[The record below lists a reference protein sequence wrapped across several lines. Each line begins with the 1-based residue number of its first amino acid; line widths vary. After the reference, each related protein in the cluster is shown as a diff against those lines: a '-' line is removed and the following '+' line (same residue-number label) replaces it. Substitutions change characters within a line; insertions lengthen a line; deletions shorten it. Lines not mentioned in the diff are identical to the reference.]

1 MRIAGDLRKH
11 YITKCTFLPPHDES
25 VRTTQA
31 WIDGADS
38 VSSYPIAMTIKG
50 VFAIPYAHLKR
61 QIRAIFDTESSGRLV
76 LFSPLVGIVAGIG
89 AIVFFHLLMVTQSTV
104 LGGIEGYYPP
114 AAGSEVVQHAPQA
127 PTRWWAVLLV
137 PTIGGL
143 ACGLLVYGFAPE
155 AEGHGTDA
163 LVNAFHRLSG
173 RIRPRVPFVKTA
185 ASIITIGTGGSAGR
199 EGPIAQIGAGFGSYM
214 ATKFSLSERD
224 RRLLMLAGAAGG
236 IGAIFRAPLG
246 GALFVSEVLY
256 SSTALEAAAVIP
268 CVIASITGYTVFS
281 LVFGTGLAFKT
292 PASLHFSSALELPF
306 YLVFAVVC
314 AVVGYLYVLTF
325 YGLRD
330 RLFRKLQVPQ
340 FVKPAVG
347 GLMLGGLVVWLPQL
361 MSGGYGWI
369 QMAIDGRL
377 GLWLM
382 VVLCFGKILAT
393 SFTISS
399 GGSGG
404 VFAPSLFIGAML
416 GGAYGLA
423 CEQLF
428 PGAIARPE
436 AFVLVGMGG
445 FFAGVARVP
454 LTAML
459 MVCEMSGNYGL
470 LIPLMLVCVV
480 NVALLSSRWTL
491 YEEQVST
498 IVDSPAHQG
507 DFVIDVLE
515 QMHVR
520 DVMNLSRP
528 FDIVPEYMALPDV
541 LRVASQA
548 AITYFPVVDN
558 EQNLVGIFSLRD
570 LRAVLT
576 GNGSGHLIVASDIAT
591 QQVLTVRPD
600 DDLHTALRRFTQKNI
615 DYLPI
620 VNHENNRRVIGML
633 SRHDVIAAYHYKVT
647 ELQRRES
654 A

>member
-1 MRIAGDLRKH
+1 MA
-11 YITKCTFLPPHDES
+11 
-25 VRTTQA
+25 
-31 WIDGADS
+31 
-38 VSSYPIAMTIKG
+38 
-50 VFAIPYAHLKR
+50 
-61 QIRAIFDTESSGRLV
+61 
-76 LFSPLVGIVAGIG
+76 
-89 AIVFFHLLMVTQSTV
+89 TQSAV
-104 LGGIEGYYPP
+104 LGGLEGYYPP
-114 AAGSEVVQHAPQA
+114 PAGSEVIEHAAQL
-127 PTRWWAVLLV
+127 PTRWWVVPLV
-137 PTIGGL
+137 PAVGGL
-143 ACGLLVYGFAPE
+143 LCGLIVYGLAPE

-163 LVNAFHRLSG
+163 MVNAFHRLGG
-173 RIRPRVPFVKTA
+173 RIRARVPFVKSV

-199 EGPIAQIGAGFGSYM
+199 EGPIAQIGAGFGS
-214 ATKFSLSERD
+214 FLSTRLGFTERD

-268 CVIASITGYTVFS
+268 CFISAITGYTVFS
-281 LVFGTGLAFKT
+281 IVFGTGLAFKT
-292 PASLHFSSALELPF
+292 PAGLQFTNAIELPF
-306 YLVFAVVC
+306 YLVFALVC

-330 RLFRKLQVPQ
+330 QFFRKLAIPT
-340 FVKPAVG
+340 FAKPAVG
-347 GLMLGGLVVWLPQL
+347 GLLLGGLVLWFPQL

-382 VVLCFGKILAT
+382 VLLCFGKILAT

-416 GGAYGLA
+416 GGAFGLA
-423 CEQLF
+423 CEKFF
-428 PGAIARPE
+428 PGMISRPE
-436 AFVLVGMGG
+436 SCVLVGMGG

-470 LIPLMLVCVV
+470 LIPLMLVCII

-498 IVDSPAHQG
+498 IIDSPAHQG
-507 DFVIDVLE
+507 DFVVDVLE
-515 QMHVR
+515 QMHVS
-520 DVMNLSRP
+520 DVMDLNRP
-528 FDIVPEYMALPDV
+528 FDVVPEYTALPDV
-541 LRVASQA
+541 LRIASRA
-548 AITYFPVVDN
+548 TITYFPVVDN
-558 EQNLVGIFSLRD
+558 EDNLAGIFSLRD
-570 LRAVLT
+570 LRTVLT
-576 GNGSGHLIVASDIAT
+576 GNGSGQLIVAADIAT

-620 VNHENNRRVIGML
+620 VDPQNSRRVVGML
-633 SRHDVIAAYHYKVT
+633 SRHDVIAAYHQKVT
-647 ELQRRES
+647 ELQRREKN
-654 A
+654 